1 MAVRQLT
8 SIQEFTRL
16 LAVKTLPYHE
26 PYISTPGPAPGNM
39 DSFPD
44 LPAVPMSTL
53 PDPPGSS
60 SAGGEDVDFD
70 DLSRRFEELKR
81 KK

>member
-1 MAVRQLT
+1 MFAEPGFQPVD
-8 SIQEFTRL
+8 SI
-16 LAVKTLPYHE
+16 
-26 PYISTPGPAPGNM
+26 
-39 DSFPD
+39 PD
-44 LPAVPMSTL
+44 LPPVPNSTL
-53 PDPPGSS
+53 PDPPGST